1 MRPVES
7 DISAA
12 YLRGSSWG
20 ATYGPIAADFPQTN
34 LREACCDPWPTCG
47 YNPRCASAQP
57 RSTGE
62 PACTV
67 PWPNLT
73 GVDPPLKRGRGHRP
87 PRQRDGANPTAHMR
101 RDMRRSHE
109 GHNAFPLY
117 DNRDRQAL
125 LTQINYVQEEDDEDT
140 FFDFW
145 SWEILHLRQ

>member
-1 MRPVES
+1 MQPVES
-7 DISAA
+7 DISTA
-12 YLRGSSWG
+12 YWRGSTWG
-20 ATYGPIAADFPQTN
+20 NTYGPIAADFPQTN

-62 PACTV
+62 PACIV

-87 PRQRDGANPTAHMR
+87 PRQRIAATADMR
-101 RDMRRSHE
+101 RDMRRRHDE
-109 GHNAFPLY
+109 A
-117 DNRDRQAL
+117 RQAL
-125 LTQINYVQEEDDEDT
+125 LTQNKYVQEEDDEDT

-145 SWEILHLRQ
+145 LWESLHLHQ

>member
-87 PRQRDGANPTAHMR
+87 PRQRDGANGTADMR
-101 RDMRRSHE
+101 RDMRRRHDE
-109 GHNAFPLY
+109 A
-117 DNRDRQAL
+117 RQAL
-125 LTQINYVQEEDDEDT
+125 LAQNKYVQEEEDDNT

-145 SWEILHLRQ
+145 SWESFHLHQ